1 MKKFKVKV
9 ILKNG
14 EPKMSYVYLEDKVA
28 DMLLQTG
35 DKELLRQYLLEE
47 YRTSRV
53 ERTETRRRQ
62 SLDDDMENGIDYED
76 KQGRQLPFSFSDI
89 EDNSLFEAIQQ
100 LTPRQKEMLHLVY
113 FEDKTQDEVASYYGV
128 SKSAISH
135 AMERIYTAIKKYIE
149 KN

>member
-1 MKKFKVKV
+1 MALTTKISKVG
-9 ILKNG
+9 N
-14 EPKMSYVYLEDKVA
+14 
-28 DMLLQTG
+28 
-35 DKELLRQYLLEE
+35 
-47 YRTSRV
+47 YR
-53 ERTETRRRQ
+53 
-62 SLDDDMENGIDYED
+62 
-76 KQGRQLPFSFSDI
+76 
-89 EDNSLFEAIQQ
+89 LFEAIQQ

>member
-1 MKKFKVKV
+1 
-9 ILKNG
+9 
-14 EPKMSYVYLEDKVA
+14 
-28 DMLLQTG
+28 MLLQTG

-47 YRTSRV
+47 YRTSRL
-53 ERTETRRRQ
+53 ERTETRRHQ

-113 FEDKTQDEVASYYGV
+113 FVELMKAEAAFEVIFFPTNKMRKDVWWKVFGMY
-128 SKSAISH
+128 K
-135 AMERIYTAIKKYIE
+135 EE
-149 KN
+149 KNE

>member
-47 YRTSRV
+47 YRTSRL
-53 ERTETRRRQ
+53 ERTETRRHQ

-100 LTPRQKEMLHLVY
+100 QMLHLVY

>member
-47 YRTSRV
+47 YRTSRL
-53 ERTETRRRQ
+53 ERTETRRHQ

-89 EDNSLFEAIQQ
+89 EDNSLFEAI
-100 LTPRQKEMLHLVY
+100 RQNSL
-113 FEDKTQDEVASYYGV
+113 
-128 SKSAISH
+128 SK
-135 AMERIYTAIKKYIE
+135 R
-149 KN
+149 

>member
-1 MKKFKVKV
+1 
-9 ILKNG
+9 
-14 EPKMSYVYLEDKVA
+14 MSYVYLEDKVA

-47 YRTSRV
+47 YRTSRL
-53 ERTETRRRQ
+53 ERTETRRHQ

-135 AMERIYTAIKKYIE
+135 AMERIYTAILTAKHIRKSRNYLL
-149 KN
+149 